1 MTPAQSATVVLP
13 ALAVALFALAALT
26 DIRWRRIPNA
36 LSGALALLGL
46 VRIGLALA
54 AGGPPL
60 VAGFD
65 IAAASALFACAAAGF
80 HFGLIGGGDVKLLAA
95 GALWLGAGATG
106 PFLLTTMLAGGLLAV
121 LLVAGRMVVPVGAR
135 GGAGPSLPYGVAI
148 AAGGILSTGGAF
160 WA

>member
-1 MTPAQSATVVLP
+1 MTPAQPVTLVLS
-13 ALAVALFALAALT
+13 ALAAALFALAALT

-36 LSGALALLGL
+36 LCGALAVLGL

-60 VAGFD
+60 AAGLD
-65 IAAASALFACAAAGF
+65 IAAAAALFVCAAAGF

-95 GALWLGAGATG
+95 GTLWLGAGATG
-106 PFLLTTMLAGGLLAV
+106 PFLLTTLLAGGLLAV
-121 LLVAGRMVVPVGAR
+121 LLVGGRMAVPVGAR

-148 AAGGILSTGGAF
+148 AAGGILSTAGIV